1 MVNYNSKNLPD
12 ATLVGLGLD
21 AKDGHKRV
29 TKGDNFV
36 VCGGSE
42 ETHDKLV
49 ETSIK
54 VNEKLDAKGKRLS
67 ELSKNEFIDIVSE
80 ASQ

>member
-1 MVNYNSKNLPD
+1 MVNYNKRNLPD
-12 ATLVGLGLD
+12 AMMLGLGLD
-21 AKDGHKRV
+21 AKDGHKRM
-29 TKGDNFV
+29 TKGENFV

-54 VNEKLDAKGKRLS
+54 VNEKLDTKGKKLA
-67 ELSKNEFIDIVSE
+67 ELSKEEFIDIVHD